1 MARLSYL
8 LVGAVAALSSFANAS
23 SVVTD
28 LIPSNFD
35 KVVLQSGKPALVEFF
50 APWCGHCKT
59 LAPVYEELAQSFAHA
74 ENKVTV
80 GKVDADEH
88 RELGKRFGV
97 QGFPTLKWFDGK
109 SDKPEE
115 YKGGRDLESLSSW
128 ITDKTGIKPRGAQK
142 EPSKVEFLNDAT
154 FKTTVGGE
162 KDVLVAFTAPW
173 CGHCKTLAP
182 IWETLANDFALE
194 ENVVIAKV
202 DAEAE
207 NARTLAKE
215 QGITGYP
222 TIKFFPKGTTEPE
235 PYASARSEEALV
247 EFLNQ
252 KTGTNRAVGGGLN
265 KKAGTIP
272 TLDSLVAEYVPT
284 HKFEKL
290 ASEIKKAAK
299 GIQNKYAQYYVKVA
313 DKLNQ
318 NQEYAVKELARLS
331 KVLSKGGSAAE
342 KVDDMVSR
350 SNILR
355 GFAGEKEETGKD
367 EL

>member
-1 MARLSYL
+1 MARLSFL
-8 LVGAVAALSSFANAS
+8 LLGTLSVLSGFANAGS
-23 SVVTD
+23 AVVD
-28 LIPSNFD
+28 LIPKNFD
-35 KVVLQSGKPALVEFF
+35 DVVLKSGKPALVEFF
-50 APWCGHCKT
+50 APWCGHCKN
-59 LAPVYEELAQSFAHA
+59 LAPVYEELASAFAFA
-74 ENKVTV
+74 EDKVTV

-142 EPSKVEFLNDAT
+142 EPSKVEYLNDAT
-154 FKTTVGGE
+154 FKTTVGGD
-162 KDVLVAFTAPW
+162 KHVLVAFTAPW

-194 ENVVIAKV
+194 SNILIAKV

-207 NARTLAKE
+207 NARALAKE

-222 TIKFFPKGTTEPE
+222 TIKFFPAGSSEAE
-235 PYASARSEEALV
+235 PYGSARTEEAFV
-247 EFLNQ
+247 EFLNT
-252 KTGTNRAVGGGLN
+252 KTGSARAVGGGLN
-265 KKAGTIP
+265 KKAGTIAA
-272 TLDSLVAEYVPT
+272 LDKLLTEYVPT

-290 ASEIKKAAK
+290 AAEVKKAAK
-299 GIQNKYAQYYVKVA
+299 GLQDKYAQYYIKVA
-313 DKLNQ
+313 DKLSLNE
-318 NQEYAVKELARLS
+318 EYASKELARLS
-331 KVLSKGGSAAE
+331 KILSKGGSAPE
-342 KVDDMVSR
+342 KVDDIISR

-355 GFAGEKEETGKD
+355 GFAGEDNEVVRD